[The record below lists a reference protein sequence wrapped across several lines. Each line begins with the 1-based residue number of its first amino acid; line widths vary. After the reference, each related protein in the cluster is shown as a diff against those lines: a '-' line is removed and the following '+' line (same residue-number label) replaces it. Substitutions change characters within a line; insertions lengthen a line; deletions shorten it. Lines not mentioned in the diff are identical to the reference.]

1 MNTISATATAA
12 RTATAPRAAASP
24 LTTRTRRIRTEGRK
38 PYELQR
44 GTETLLFSR
53 YRRHGHDGGEVQG
66 NRGRFRPEGRAYRRT
81 RQDHQRGTK
90 TGCEENGEPS
100 GGHGEKACGNR
111 CGFRRSPGPEK
122 PFGAIGADE
131 PGGAG
136 ASAEQACRNG
146 EKG

>member
-1 MNTISATATAA
+1 MSCSEELRRFFLAGIGAMATTAEKSKEIVDA
-12 RTATAPRAAASP
+12 FVRKGE
-24 LTTRTRRIRTEGRK
+24 LTVEQGRIINE
-38 PYELQR
+38 EL
-44 GTETLLFSR
+44 
-53 YRRHGHDGGEVQG
+53 
-66 NRGRFRPEGRAYRRT
+66 
-81 RQDHQRGTK
+81 K